1 MFLRLKKTDSGQVL
15 KLLES
20 YRDPDGIPRHRT
32 IVSLGNP
39 TISKDDYSI
48 IARMVESHFKNT
60 TLDMFDSVEATDEI
74 LGWVDRIV
82 HQIEN
87 EKKWTPDGKSEPSS
101 SGTIVKVNTASVSHE
116 HTSELGP
123 VLVGVH
129 AWNELGLDQ
138 ILRSCEMPESRI
150 HSACVAVV
158 NRLVD
163 PVAENSLLDW
173 YRSTALPDIFQ
184 EKLTG
189 AGDDRFY
196 RASDSLLIHQET
208 IETAIRKK
216 TDQLHHPDRT
226 ILLYDLTNTHFEGVC
241 ANNPKAKH
249 GKNKQGR
256 SDCPQVVIGMIFD
269 TRGFELGH
277 HMFSGNQAD
286 STSVPTMLKTMNQ
299 IAGDSNTADSRV
311 LVVMDAGMS
320 SAANLAAITDAGYKY
335 LVNDRRPLRKRYKEE
350 FSDKES
356 FTQIEGRDGKTP
368 ILVRHLTT
376 ETVLDDESVVSEQ
389 LLLCM
394 SAERGDK
401 EKAII
406 STSEKKFVEE
416 LEKLRKRIEKGSLK
430 KQGDADKALGKLAE
444 RHRRVYRYYTVVAD
458 INQKT
463 LSYTIKELE
472 RAEAQEL
479 CGGYVLRTNDSTLD
493 KDTIWQTYIALTTA
507 ENGFRVLKGSLGL
520 RPNFHQKEGRVDGH
534 VFITVLAYQLLRHI
548 LAKLEHESDN
558 RSWETIRRIL
568 KTHAYTTMII
578 PEIGGDIHR
587 IRKAG
592 TPDETQKAIY
602 NVLGVNWNKL
612 PTWHIRITPAKSE
625 ICSAPQ
631 K

>member
-39 TISKDDYSI
+39 AISKDDYSI
-48 IARMVESHFKNT
+48 IARMVENHFKST
-60 TLDMFDSVEATDEI
+60 TLDMFDSVDATDEI
-74 LGWVDRIV
+74 LGWVDRII

-87 EKKWTPDGKSEPSS
+87 EKKWTPDGKSESFS
-101 SGTIVKVNTASVSHE
+101 SGTLVKVNTGTVSHE

-129 AWNELGLDQ
+129 AWNELGFDQ

-173 YRSTALPDIFQ
+173 YRSTALPDILQ
-184 EKLTG
+184 EKLSG

-196 RASDSLLIHQET
+196 RASDSLLKHQET

-216 TDQLHHPDRT
+216 TAQLHHPDRT
-226 ILLYDLTNTHFEGVC
+226 ILLYDLTNTHFEGAC
-241 ANNPKAKH
+241 ADNPKAKY

-269 TRGFELGH
+269 TSGFELGH

-286 STSVPTMLKTMNQ
+286 STSLPEMLKTMTQ
-299 IAGDSNTADSRV
+299 IASDSNTADSRV

-320 SAANLAAITDAGYKY
+320 SAANLTAIRDAGYSY
-335 LVNDRRPLRKRYKEE
+335 LVNDRRPLRKRYKDE
-350 FSDKES
+350 FLDKES
-356 FTQIEGRDGKTP
+356 FTQIEGRAGKTP
-368 ILVRHLTT
+368 ILVRHLITDT
-376 ETVLDDESVVSEQ
+376 ELDDGSIVSEQ

-394 SAERGDK
+394 STERGDK

-406 STSEKKFVEE
+406 STSEKKFVDE
-416 LEKLRKRIEKGSLK
+416 LEKLKKRIEKGSLK
-430 KQGDADKALGKLAE
+430 KQGDADTALGKLAE
-444 RHRRVYRYYTVVAD
+444 RYSRVYRYYTVVAD
-458 INQKT
+458 VAKKT
-463 LSYTIKELE
+463 LSYTTKEIE
-472 RAEAQEL
+472 RTEAEEL
-479 CGGYVLRTNDSTLD
+479 CGGYVLRTNDTALD

-507 ENGFRVLKGSLGL
+507 ENGFRTLKGNLGL
-520 RPNFHQKEGRVDGH
+520 RPNFHQKEKRVDGH

-548 LAKLEHESDN
+548 MAKLEHEGDN

-578 PEIGGDIHR
+578 PEIEGDIHR

-592 TPDETQKAIY
+592 NPDETHKAIY

-612 PTWHIRITPAKSE
+612 PTWHVRITP
-625 ICSAPQ
+625 Q
-631 K
+631 KNENL